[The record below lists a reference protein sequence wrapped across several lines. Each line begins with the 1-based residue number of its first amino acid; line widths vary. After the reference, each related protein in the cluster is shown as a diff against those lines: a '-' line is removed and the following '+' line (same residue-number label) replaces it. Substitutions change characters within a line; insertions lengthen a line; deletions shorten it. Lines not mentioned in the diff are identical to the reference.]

1 MTGIRPVIRGAA
13 VLGVAGLAAIA
24 SVTAALAACAQP
36 ARPARPGPP
45 VHPPAHQATGPASRA
60 VPAATPWPSRTVL
73 HESVR
78 VRSATQVLS
87 PARGAD
93 FALVPVNRPETVFQL
108 RRISLA
114 SGAVQSG
121 PRFSVS
127 GLRLASGFLWVYGQV
142 YSGPHGTRVRLVLH
156 QVSPSSLRLI
166 RSWTLLPT
174 RRLVSLSD
182 VSVAPGPGRTVW
194 VGFRRT
200 LRLISV
206 TRGATL
212 RRARV
217 PAGFSITDV
226 ATDPRRQRLYAASTP
241 RLGGGA
247 VFEYGAR
254 SGLLLAS
261 ATGQP
266 VEFAVA
272 GSDLTAVPG
281 GVWSSFRTGMMG
293 LTVLLRAGDLS
304 AVPLHRPI
312 FEWTMFATT
321 VYGGGALWL
330 ATMEGVTACIG
341 PQSGAVRVRAT
352 LPGLRDSGRLLTVD
366 PGRHLV
372 YAMGRRGVIAIS
384 APPACWARASTPKP
398 RRAR

>member
-1 MTGIRPVIRGAA
+1 MTGIRPVTRGAA
-13 VLGVAGLAAIA
+13 VLGVACLAAVT
-24 SVTAALAACAQP
+24 SMTAALAAG
-36 ARPARPGPP
+36 ARPGPP
-45 VHPPAHQATGPASRA
+45 IHLPVHEAAGSAGRAAPAGG
-60 VPAATPWPSRTVL
+60 PWPSRTVL
-73 HESVR
+73 RESVR

-87 PARGAD
+87 LPRGAD

-182 VSVAPGPGRTVW
+182 VSVTPGPGPGRTVW

-200 LRLISV
+200 LRLVSV
-206 TRGATL
+206 TSGATL

-226 ATDPRRQRLYAASTP
+226 ATDPRRQRLYAAATP

-247 VFEYGAR
+247 VFEYEAR

-293 LTVLLRAGDLS
+293 LTVLLRARDLS

-312 FEWTMFATT
+312 YEWTMFATT
-321 VYGGGALWL
+321 VYGADAIW
-330 ATMEGVTACIG
+330 V
-341 PQSGAVRVRAT
+341 VRAGAMARSDDPLRPAPLGPT
-352 LPGLRDSGRLLTVD
+352 PGLRGPSG
-366 PGRHLV
+366 P
-372 YAMGRRGVIAIS
+372 
-384 APPACWARASTPKP
+384 
-398 RRAR
+398 

>member
-1 MTGIRPVIRGAA
+1 MTGIRPLTRGAA
-13 VLGVAGLAAIA
+13 VLGVAGLAVVT
-24 SVTAALAACAQP
+24 SMTAALAAG
-36 ARPARPGPP
+36 ARPGPP
-45 VHPPAHQATGPASRA
+45 IHLPVPRDTGLAGQAAPAGGS
-60 VPAATPWPSRTVL
+60 WPSRTVL
-73 HESVR
+73 RESVR

-121 PRFSVS
+121 PRFRVS
-127 GLRLASGFLWVYGQV
+127 GLRLASGFLWVYGPL
-142 YSGPHGTRVRLVLH
+142 YSGPHSSRVRLVLH

-174 RRLVSLSD
+174 RRLLSVSY
-182 VSVAPGPGRTVW
+182 VSVAPGPGQTVW

-200 LRLISV
+200 LRLVSV
-206 TRGATL
+206 TSGATL

-226 ATDPRRQRLYAASTP
+226 ATDPRRQRLYAAATP
-241 RLGGGA
+241 PLGGGA
-247 VFEYGAR
+247 VFEYQAC

-261 ATGQP
+261 ATGKP
-266 VEFAVA
+266 VDFAVA

-293 LTVLLRAGDLS
+293 LTVLLRARDLS

-312 FEWTMFATT
+312 FEWGMWATT
-321 VYGGGALWL
+321 IYGGGALWL
-330 ATMEGVTACIG
+330 ATMERTVACIG
-341 PQSGAVRVRAT
+341 PRSGAVRVRTT
-352 LPGLRDSGRLLTVD
+352 LPGLGDSAQLLTAD

-372 YAMGRRGVIAIS
+372 YAVGKHGVVAIS
-384 APPACWARASTPKP
+384 PPPSCWG
-398 RRAR
+398 

>member
-1 MTGIRPVIRGAA
+1 MTGIRPVTRGAA
-13 VLGVAGLAAIA
+13 VLGVAGLAAVA
-24 SVTAALAACAQP
+24 SVTAALAAGAQ
-36 ARPARPGPP
+36 PARPGPP
-45 VHPPAHQATGPASRA
+45 IRPPASRA
-60 VPAATPWPSRTVL
+60 ATAATPWPSRTVL
-73 HESVR
+73 RESVR

-93 FALVPVNRPETVFQL
+93 FALVPVNRTETMFQL

-121 PRFSVS
+121 PRFGVS

-174 RRLVSLSD
+174 RRLASFSA
-182 VSVAPGPGRTVW
+182 VSVAPGPGRAVW

-200 LRLISV
+200 LRLVSV
-206 TRGATL
+206 TSGATL

-217 PAGFSITDV
+217 PAGYSITDV
-226 ATDPRRQRLYAASTP
+226 ATDPRRQLLYAAATP

-247 VFEYGAR
+247 VFEFGAR
-254 SGLLLAS
+254 SGFQLAS
-261 ATGQP
+261 ATGPP

-272 GSDLTAVPG
+272 GSNLTAVPG
-281 GVWSSFRTGMMG
+281 GVWSSFRTGMLG
-293 LTVLLRAGDLS
+293 QTVLLRARELS
-304 AVPLHRPI
+304 AVPLHSPI
-312 FEWTMFATT
+312 FGWAMFAST
-321 VYGGGALWL
+321 VYGDSLWL
-330 ATMEGVTACIG
+330 ARQDGVIGCIG
-341 PQSGAVRVRAT
+341 PQTGGVRARST
-352 LPGLRDSGRLLTVD
+352 VPALIASGQLLTVT

-372 YAMGRRGVIAIS
+372 YAVGRRGVVAIS
-384 APPACWARASTPKP
+384 PPPACWR
-398 RRAR
+398 

>member
-1 MTGIRPVIRGAA
+1 
-13 VLGVAGLAAIA
+13 VAGLAA
-24 SVTAALAACAQP
+24 VTSMTATLAAG
-36 ARPARPGPP
+36 ARPGPP
-45 VHPPAHQATGPASRA
+45 IHPPVHRAAGPAGPGGAPGPGRA
-60 VPAATPWPSRTVL
+60 SDRAPWPSRTVL
-73 HESVR
+73 RESLR

-87 PARGAD
+87 LARGAD
-93 FALVPVNRPETVFQL
+93 FAMVPVNRPETVFQL

-127 GLRLASGFLWVYGQV
+127 GLRLASGFLWVYGPL
-142 YSGPHGTRVRLVLH
+142 YSGPHCTRVRLVLH

-182 VSVAPGPGRTVW
+182 VSVAPGPVRGPRPGPTVW

-200 LRLISV
+200 LRLVSV
-206 TRGATL
+206 TSGATL

-226 ATDPRRQRLYAASTP
+226 ATDPRRQRLYAAATP

-247 VFEYGAR
+247 VFEYHAR

-261 ATGQP
+261 ATGKP

-281 GVWSSFRTGMMG
+281 GVWSSFRTGMLG
-293 LTVLLRAGDLS
+293 LTVLLRARDLS
-304 AVPLHRPI
+304 VVPLHRPI
-312 FEWTMFATT
+312 FEWAMWAAT
-321 VYGGGALWL
+321 VYGGSALWL
-330 ATMEGVTACIG
+330 ATMERVVACIG
-341 PQSGAVRVRAT
+341 PQSGAVRARTT
-352 LPGLRDSGRLLTVD
+352 LPGLGDSAQLLTAD
-366 PGRHLV
+366 PVRHLV
-372 YAMGRRGVIAIS
+372 YAVGQHGVVAITP
-384 APPACWARASTPKP
+384 PPACWR
-398 RRAR
+398 

>member
-1 MTGIRPVIRGAA
+1 MTGIRPVTRGAA
-13 VLGVAGLAAIA
+13 VLGVAGLAAVA
-24 SVTAALAACAQP
+24 SVTAALAAGAQP
-36 ARPARPGPP
+36 PRPGPP

-87 PARGAD
+87 LARGAD

-121 PRFSVS
+121 PRFRVS

-174 RRLVSLSD
+174 RRLVSFSA
-182 VSVAPGPGRTVW
+182 VSVAPGPGRAVW

-200 LRLISV
+200 LRLVSV
-206 TRGATL
+206 TSGATL

-217 PAGFSITDV
+217 PAGYSITDV
-226 ATDPRRQRLYAASTP
+226 ATDPRRQRLYAAAAP

-254 SGLLLAS
+254 SGLQLAS
-261 ATGQP
+261 ATSPP

-272 GSDLTAVPG
+272 GSNLTAVPG
-281 GVWSSFRTGMMG
+281 GVWSSFRTGMLG
-293 LTVLLRAGDLS
+293 QTVLLRARELS
-304 AVPLHRPI
+304 AVPLHSPI
-312 FEWTMFATT
+312 FGWAMFAST
-321 VYGGGALWL
+321 VYGDSLWL
-330 ATMEGVTACIG
+330 ARQDGVIGCIG
-341 PQSGAVRVRAT
+341 PQTGGVRARST
-352 LPGLRDSGRLLTVD
+352 VPALIASGRLFTVD
-366 PGRHLV
+366 PGRRLV
-372 YAMGRRGVIAIS
+372 YAMGRRGVVAIS
-384 APPACWARASTPKP
+384 APPACWR
-398 RRAR
+398 

>member
-1 MTGIRPVIRGAA
+1 MTGIRPVTRGAA
-13 VLGVAGLAAIA
+13 VLGVAGLAVAT
-24 SVTAALAACAQP
+24 SMTAAPAAG
-36 ARPARPGPP
+36 ARPGPP
-45 VHPPAHQATGPASRA
+45 IRLPLHQAAGPAGA
-60 VPAATPWPSRTVL
+60 PWPVRTVL
-73 HESVR
+73 RESLR

-87 PARGAD
+87 LARGAD
-93 FALVPVNRPETVFQL
+93 FAMVPVNRPETVFQL

-127 GLRLASGFLWVYGQV
+127 GLRLASGFLWVYGPL
-142 YSGPHGTRVRLVLH
+142 YSGPHCTRVRLVLH

-182 VSVAPGPGRTVW
+182 VSVAPGPVRGPRPGPTVW

-200 LRLISV
+200 LRLVSV
-206 TRGATL
+206 TSGATL

-226 ATDPRRQRLYAASTP
+226 ATDPRRQRLYAAATP

-247 VFEYGAR
+247 VFEYHAR

-261 ATGQP
+261 ATGKP

-281 GVWSSFRTGMMG
+281 GVWSSFRTGMLG
-293 LTVLLRAGDLS
+293 LTVLLRARDLS
-304 AVPLHRPI
+304 VVPLHRPI
-312 FEWTMFATT
+312 FEWAMWAAT

-330 ATMEGVTACIG
+330 ATMERVVACIG
-341 PQSGAVRVRAT
+341 PQSGAVRARTT
-352 LPGLRDSGRLLTVD
+352 LPGLGDSAQLLTAD
-366 PGRHLV
+366 PVRHLV
-372 YAMGRRGVIAIS
+372 YAVGQHGVVAITP
-384 APPACWARASTPKP
+384 PPACWR
-398 RRAR
+398 

>member
-1 MTGIRPVIRGAA
+1 MTGIRPVTRGAA
-13 VLGVAGLAAIA
+13 VLGVAGLAVVT
-24 SVTAALAACAQP
+24 SMTAAPAAG
-36 ARPARPGPP
+36 ARPGPP
-45 VHPPAHQATGPASRA
+45 IRLPLHQAAGPAGA
-60 VPAATPWPSRTVL
+60 PWPVRTVL
-73 HESVR
+73 RESAR

-87 PARGAD
+87 LSRGAD
-93 FALVPVNRPETVFQL
+93 FAMVPVNRPETVFQL

-127 GLRLASGFLWVYGQV
+127 GLRLASGFLWVYGPL

-182 VSVAPGPGRTVW
+182 VSVAPGPALGPGPTVW

-200 LRLISV
+200 LRLVSV
-206 TRGATL
+206 TSGATL

-226 ATDPRRQRLYAASTP
+226 ATDPRRQRLYAAATP

-247 VFEYGAR
+247 VFEYQAR

-261 ATGQP
+261 ATGKP

-272 GSDLTAVPG
+272 GSSLTAVPG
-281 GVWSSFRTGMMG
+281 GVWSSFRTGMLG
-293 LTVLLRAGDLS
+293 QTVLLRARDLS
-304 AVPLHRPI
+304 VVPLHRPI
-312 FEWTMFATT
+312 FGWAMFASTI
-321 VYGGGALWL
+321 YAGSLWL
-330 ATMEGVTACIG
+330 ARQDGIIGCIG
-341 PQSGAVRVRAT
+341 PETGAVRARTT
-352 LPGLRDSGRLLTVD
+352 LPGLRDSGQLLTAD

-372 YAMGRRGVIAIS
+372 YALGQHGVVAIS
-384 APPACWARASTPKP
+384 PPAACWG
-398 RRAR
+398 

>member
-1 MTGIRPVIRGAA
+1 MTGIRPVTRGAA
-13 VLGVAGLAAIA
+13 VLGVAGLAAVA
-24 SVTAALAACAQP
+24 SVTAALAAGAQ
-36 ARPARPGPP
+36 PARPGPP
-45 VHPPAHQATGPASRA
+45 VHPPAHQATGPAGRVA
-60 VPAATPWPSRTVL
+60 PAGAAWPSRTVL
-73 HESVR
+73 RESVR

-87 PARGAD
+87 LARGAD

-174 RRLVSLSD
+174 RRLVSLSA
-182 VSVAPGPGRTVW
+182 VSVAPGPGPGRTVW

-206 TRGATL
+206 TSGATL

-226 ATDPRRQRLYAASTP
+226 ATDPRRQLLYAAATP
-241 RLGGGA
+241 RQGGGA

-254 SGLLLAS
+254 SGLQLAS
-261 ATGQP
+261 ATGKP

-272 GSDLTAVPG
+272 GSMLTAVPG
-281 GVWSSFRTGMMG
+281 GVWSSFRTGMLG
-293 LTVLLRAGDLS
+293 QTVLLRARELS
-304 AVPLHRPI
+304 AVPLHSPI
-312 FEWTMFATT
+312 FGWAMFAST
-321 VYGGGALWL
+321 VYGDSLWL
-330 ATMEGVTACIG
+330 ARQDGVIGCIG
-341 PQSGAVRVRAT
+341 PQTGGVRARST
-352 LPGLRDSGRLLTVD
+352 VPALSDSGQLLTVA
-366 PGRHLV
+366 PGQRLV
-372 YAMGRRGVIAIS
+372 YALGQRGVVAIS
-384 APPACWARASTPKP
+384 APPACWR
-398 RRAR
+398 